1 MQSMSIYFTA
11 GEEDQG
17 NTVDDLNDSSDYQQP
32 AELPSQEIVRQ
43 KQRLQAKKERLK
55 QAKAGMKQS

>member
-17 NTVDDLNDSSDYQQP
+17 NTVDDLNDSSDHQQP
-32 AELPSQEIVRQ
+32 AELPNQEIVRR